1 MSAKP
6 QTIDRQLIER
16 NLEVVEAHFH
26 DEHPEGIE
34 RALALYTDDIVW
46 EAPARGV
53 LREGKEPVK
62 ENYLA
67 MFASAEDVE
76 LLPLQRFATED
87 RVVDDTIARLTITGD
102 GWINAP
108 FPVGTRVEIRVVHI
122 FEMRDGLISRETG
135 YELWSSMES
144 ADAPPPSAHAA

>member
-1 MSAKP
+1 MSTQSP
-6 QTIDRQLIER
+6 TIDRQVIEK

-34 RALALYTDDIVW
+34 RALRLYTEDIVW

-53 LREGKEPVK
+53 LRQGKEPVK

-67 MFASAEDVE
+67 MFASAKDIE
-76 LLPLQRFATED
+76 LIPLQRFGTED
-87 RVVDDTIARLTITGD
+87 RVVDDTIARFTLTGD

-108 FPVGTRVEIRVVHI
+108 YPVGTRVEVRVVHI

-135 YELWSSMES
+135 YEIWKSLDE
-144 ADAPPPSAHAA
+144 

>member
-1 MSAKP
+1 MAKTAAMD
-6 QTIDRQLIER
+6 QDVIAR

-34 RALALYTDDIVW
+34 RALALYTDDVVW
-46 EAPARGV
+46 EAPLRRV
-53 LREGKEPVK
+53 LREGKEAAK

-67 MFASAEDVE
+67 MFASIADPE
-76 LLPLQRFATED
+76 LIPLQRFATED
-87 RVVDDTIARLTITGD
+87 RVVDDTIARFTLTGD

-108 FPVGTRVEIRVVHI
+108 FPVGTRVEVRVVHI

-135 YELWSSMES
+135 YELWTNL
-144 ADAPPPSAHAA
+144 DDPPPAG